1 MDVKKLTYRL
11 VQAHTHP
18 NKKGN
23 KLGERKE
30 RGEKLGREKKKK
42 IFYPGTCW
50 GVHGGLCLAAAKETI
65 IVIAT
70 TYDIC

>member
-11 VQAHTHP
+11 VQAHPHP

-30 RGEKLGREKKKK
+30 SGIKLREKKNFIKAHVGA
-42 IFYPGTCW
+42 YMAPSW
-50 GVHGGLCLAAAKETI
+50 GSLPSCS
-65 IVIAT
+65 
-70 TYDIC
+70 